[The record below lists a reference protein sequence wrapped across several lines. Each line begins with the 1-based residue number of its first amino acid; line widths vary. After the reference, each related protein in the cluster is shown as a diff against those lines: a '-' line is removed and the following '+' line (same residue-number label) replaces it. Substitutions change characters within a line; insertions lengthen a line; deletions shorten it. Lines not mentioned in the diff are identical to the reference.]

1 MEVVGVPDNLC
12 LADASSS
19 TNGGGLACG
28 VFAQAFGNFCFLPSL
43 IDPRSLGAAS
53 LDTTIPGIR
62 NISTAGGQ
70 DDRQNFPRKGGS
82 ICYLIMSRAL
92 AQSTRHAENVM
103 ANKLEGKVAVVTG
116 GSTGIG
122 LATAKRFAEE
132 GAYVFITGR
141 RQPELDAAVKEI
153 GPKAVAV
160 RADSSDVADLA
171 HLFDT
176 VKAAK
181 GRIDVLFAN
190 AGVYE
195 FTPLGTITEETYDKM
210 FDINVKG
217 VLFTVQQAVPLMA
230 DGGSIILTGSVAGSK
245 GFEAGTVYSATKAAI
260 RSFARSWTSDLKVRN
275 IRVNVVSPG
284 PIQTPGFDVFAN
296 PDVKNYMK
304 SLVPLGRIGTSDE
317 IAKAALFL
325 ASDDSSFVAGI
336 ELFVDGGSA
345 AI

>member
-1 MEVVGVPDNLC
+1 MQAAMSPPDP
-12 LADASSS
+12 
-19 TNGGGLACG
+19 T
-28 VFAQAFGNFCFLPSL
+28 
-43 IDPRSLGAAS
+43 
-53 LDTTIPGIR
+53 
-62 NISTAGGQ
+62 
-70 DDRQNFPRKGGS
+70 
-82 ICYLIMSRAL
+82 
-92 AQSTRHAENVM
+92 ENVM
-103 ANKLEGKVAVVTG
+103 TGKLEGKLAVITG
-116 GSTGIG
+116 GSAGIG
-122 LATAKRFAEE
+122 LAAAKRFAEE

-160 RADSSDVADLA
+160 RADSSDIADLA
-171 HLFDT
+171 HLFDK
-176 VKAAK
+176 VNAAK

-190 AGVYE
+190 AAVYE
-195 FTPLGTITEETYDKM
+195 FTPFGTITD
-210 FDINVKG
+210 KG

-260 RSFARSWTSDLKVRN
+260 RSFARSWTSELKGRH
-275 IRVNVVSPG
+275 IRVNVLSPG
-284 PIQTPGFDVFAN
+284 PIQTPGLDVFAN
-296 PDVKNYMK
+296 DDVKSFLK
-304 SLVPLGRIGTSDE
+304 SLVPLGRLGTADE